1 MNVAKAALFI
11 IMTLLAIIIFFSLT
25 GLDVKDPMPA
35 VIRIIDWTAELNRTV
50 NSFIQE
56 VVLTIQT
63 RISAMFP

>member
-35 VIRIIDWTAELNRTV
+35 VIRIIDWTAELNRTA
-50 NSFIQE
+50 NRIIQE
-56 VVLTIQT
+56 IVLSIQT